1 MKKILL
7 ITSLFF
13 STIVLHAQT
22 QYLFDGSFE
31 ITGAGDV
38 GWKDTSDFY
47 GKLLVNNPTEA
58 RTGNY
63 SAWLHFPAGVSEFG
77 ELSQIFLVATEQ
89 YNCTLEFYIKCT
101 KSSGSSL
108 HALAVGIVGKDSIF
122 ITTGLDG
129 DSAKI
134 GSNYKRI
141 RINFDTLEASY
152 HSLQII
158 VNTLN
163 PVGADTYYYLDDISL
178 TSGFPTAINEVS
190 KQAPSIY
197 PTIAYN
203 ELNIKNPSGNKLKM
217 EIISTTGQMINTYTI
232 SNTEQSID
240 VSKLTAG
247 NYNCQFINAEGTY
260 IKNLRFTKQ

>member
-7 ITSLFF
+7 IISLFF
-13 STIVLHAQT
+13 SSTVLHAQT

-31 ITGAGDV
+31 ITGAGST
-38 GWKDTSDFY
+38 GWKDTSDYY
-47 GKLLVNNPTEA
+47 GKLIVNNPTEA
-58 RTGNY
+58 RTGSY
-63 SAWLHFPAGVSEFG
+63 SAWLHFPAGVSESG
-77 ELSQIFLVATEQ
+77 ELSQMFLVATEQ

-108 HALAVGIVGKDSIF
+108 HIIAAGIVGKDSIF
-122 ITTGLDG
+122 ITTGLDA

-134 GSNYKRI
+134 GSSYKRI

-152 HSLQII
+152 HALQII
-158 VNTLN
+158 VNTIN

-190 KQAPSIY
+190 IQAPSIY
-197 PTIAYN
+197 PTLTSN

-217 EIISTTGQMINTYTI
+217 EIISTAGQMINSYTI

-240 VSKLTAG
+240 VSMLAAG
-247 NYNCQFINAEGTY
+247 NYLCQFIQDDGTY
-260 IKNLRFTKQ
+260 IKNLRFIKQ